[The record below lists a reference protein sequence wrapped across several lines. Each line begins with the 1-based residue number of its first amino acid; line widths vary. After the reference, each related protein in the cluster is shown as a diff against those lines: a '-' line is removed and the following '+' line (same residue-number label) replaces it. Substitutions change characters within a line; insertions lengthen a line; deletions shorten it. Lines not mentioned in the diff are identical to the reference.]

1 MENKKS
7 LSKKVLLTLIAVLMV
22 FVCMLVI
29 KLTSGPKSD
38 GTIEVT
44 VVDINGQTIADK
56 KIDFDEGDEIET
68 LLKNNFENVE
78 VKDGFLYSIDE
89 LTTPE
94 DWSTFICL
102 YFDGEMSSV
111 GILEVQYKDGTVISF
126 VDTAMSY

>member
-44 VVDINGQTIADK
+44 VVDINGQTIDDK

-102 YFDGEMSSV
+102 YVDGEMSSV